1 MDVRTFETCW
11 AVNSEII
18 KRVTSSWSIFI
29 QQQDVHYISKGA
41 HLYISTVKCQ
51 WLIERVLDLSLPF
64 LGSYVNES
72 ALSTDCSLCQNCQYN
87 ITLQAMYVQ
96 RNIDARSC
104 KHCCSG
110 RAINSTI
117 KMMHGPI
124 TLRLTE
130 VLLLIQRFR
139 LTVLFPNLQLHIVQ

>member
-1 MDVRTFETCW
+1 
-11 AVNSEII
+11 
-18 KRVTSSWSIFI
+18 VTSSWSIFI

-51 WLIERVLDLSLPF
+51 WLIERVLDLSLLF

-72 ALSTDCSLCQNCQYN
+72 ALSTDCSLCQNGQYN

-110 RAINSTI
+110 RAIN
-117 KMMHGPI
+117 I
-124 TLRLTE
+124 TYSECVFVELGILHAMR
-130 VLLLIQRFR
+130 LLLIVIYGLSFYRIF
-139 LTVLFPNLQLHIVQ
+139 FHII